1 MQTGEDA
8 QEDKDMPIFTPEQL
22 HHTGVALFRAA
33 GASAEEAQTIVE
45 HLVGANLAGHDSHG
59 MILLPTYIARIKR
72 GDIVPGA
79 PMTIE
84 QETPTS
90 ARINGNWGFG
100 YVVTTRAMEMAIAK
114 AKAHQ
119 VAAMTIYQQSHVG
132 RVADYPLMAA
142 RAGMI
147 GLMTCDSGR
156 GPKAVV
162 PFGGRQARLGT
173 NPISVAF
180 PSDLEGPIFLD
191 MATSA
196 VAAGK
201 LSVQRNRRQPAPP
214 GWIVDKDG
222 NPTTDVDA
230 YYAGGAIL
238 PMGGDQAHKGY
249 VLSFMVE
256 TLSGILTGLGFGVS
270 PTGRHNDGTFLA
282 VFDVNAFLP
291 LEKFKRDIAEFVD
304 YLKATPPATGFTEV
318 LYPGELEYRT
328 AQQRRRDGIY
338 IEDETWNQITALQKE
353 YGLPASV

>member
-1 MQTGEDA
+1 
-8 QEDKDMPIFTPEQL
+8 MPIVAPEAL
-22 HHTGVALFRAA
+22 HTLGKGIFLAA
-33 GASAEEAQTIVE
+33 GASEDEAEVVME

-59 MILLPTYIARIKR
+59 IILLPTYINRIKR
-72 GDIVPGA
+72 GHIVPGA
-79 PMTIE
+79 PFVVE
-84 QETPTS
+84 RESAAS

-114 AKAHQ
+114 ARTTQ

-180 PSDLEGPIFLD
+180 PSELEGPIFLD

-201 LSVQRNRRQPAPP
+201 LAVARSRRQPVPE
-214 GWIVDKDG
+214 GWVVDKDG
-222 NPTTDVDA
+222 NPTTDVAA
-230 YYAGGAIL
+230 YYDGGAIL

-256 TLSGILTGLGFGVS
+256 TLSGILTGLGFGID
-270 PTGRHNDGTFLA
+270 PQGRHNDGTFLA
-282 VFDVNAFLP
+282 VFNVEAFLP
-291 LEKFKRDIAEFVD
+291 LAEFKQQIADFVD
-304 YLKATPPATGFTEV
+304 YLKATPPAKGFTEV

-328 AQQRRRDGIY
+328 AQQRRRDGIDV
-338 IEDETWNQITALQKE
+338 EEATWNQLMALQKE
-353 YGLPASV
+353 YGLA

>member
-1 MQTGEDA
+1 
-8 QEDKDMPIFTPEQL
+8 MPIFTPEQL
-22 HHTGVALFRAA
+22 HHAGTGLLLAA
-33 GASAEEAQTIVE
+33 GASNEEAEIVME

-59 MILLPTYIARIKR
+59 LILLPTYINRIKR
-72 GDIVPGA
+72 GHIVPGA
-79 PMTIE
+79 PFTVE
-84 QETPTS
+84 QESAAS

-114 AKAHQ
+114 AKTSQ

-162 PFGGRQARLGT
+162 PFGGREARLGT

-201 LSVQRNRRQPAPP
+201 LSVKRNRREPAPL
-214 GWIVDKDG
+214 GWVIDKNGD
-222 NPTTDVDA
+222 PTTDVEA

-238 PMGGDQAHKGY
+238 PMGRDQAHKGY

-282 VFDVNAFLP
+282 VFNVEAFLP
-291 LEKFKRDIAEFVD
+291 LQKFKQDIAEFVD
-304 YLKATPPATGFTEV
+304 YLKATPPAAGFSEV

-328 AQQRRRDGIY
+328 AQQRRREGIY
-338 IEDETWNQITALQKE
+338 IEDETWNQVLALRQE
-353 YGLPASV
+353 YGLPVTV

>member
-1 MQTGEDA
+1 LDVQTGGDA

-22 HHTGVALFRAA
+22 HHTGVPLFRAA
-33 GASAEEAQTIVE
+33 GASAEEAQIVVE

-59 MILLPTYIARIKR
+59 MILLPTYIARMKR

-114 AKAHQ
+114 AKVHQ

-180 PSDLEGPIFLD
+180 PSDL
-191 MATSA
+191 
-196 VAAGK
+196 
-201 LSVQRNRRQPAPP
+201 
-214 GWIVDKDG
+214 
-222 NPTTDVDA
+222 
-230 YYAGGAIL
+230 
-238 PMGGDQAHKGY
+238 
-249 VLSFMVE
+249 
-256 TLSGILTGLGFGVS
+256 
-270 PTGRHNDGTFLA
+270 
-282 VFDVNAFLP
+282 
-291 LEKFKRDIAEFVD
+291 
-304 YLKATPPATGFTEV
+304 
-318 LYPGELEYRT
+318 
-328 AQQRRRDGIY
+328 
-338 IEDETWNQITALQKE
+338 
-353 YGLPASV
+353 

>member
-1 MQTGEDA
+1 
-8 QEDKDMPIFTPEQL
+8 MPMVAPEELHNLGKGIFL
-22 HHTGVALFRAA
+22 AA
-33 GASAEEAQTIVE
+33 GASQEEAQIVME

-59 MILLPTYIARIKR
+59 IILLPTYIDRVKR
-72 GDIVPGA
+72 GHIVPGA
-79 PMTIE
+79 PFVVE
-84 QETPTS
+84 RETPTS

-114 AKAHQ
+114 ARANQ

-142 RAGMI
+142 REGLLA
-147 GLMTCDSGR
+147 LMTCDSGR

-162 PFGGRQARLGT
+162 PYGGRQARLGT

-201 LSVQRNRRQPAPP
+201 LAVKRSRREPAPL
-214 GWIVDKDG
+214 GWVVDKHG
-222 NPTTDVDA
+222 NPTTDVAA
-230 YYAGGAIL
+230 YYDGGAIL

-256 TLSGILTGLGFGVS
+256 TLSGILTGLGFGID
-270 PTGRHNDGTFLA
+270 PRGRHNDGTFLA
-282 VFDVNAFLP
+282 VFNIEAFLP
-291 LEKFKRDIAEFVD
+291 LAEFKQQIAAFVD
-304 YLKATPPATGFTEV
+304 YLKATPPAEGFTEV
-318 LYPGELEYRT
+318 LYPGELEHRT
-328 AQQRRRDGIY
+328 AQQRRQEGIY
-338 IEDETWNQITALQKE
+338 VEDDTWQKLHALRQE
-353 YGLPASV
+353 YGLA